1 VTAGEWTTWAGEAPP
16 AAAGVPIWL
25 TIVLAVVGLINAGV
39 LGWLGY
45 LLSRRGH
52 NLAVRQSY
60 RDLILKAA
68 ELIRSPER
76 FSHEQGMAMLES
88 IAQIKG
94 LSADDVRLIQ
104 LLTRQGLERR
114 LVEGRQAQQQGRKP
128 RFWRRRGGG
137 RQQR

>member
-1 VTAGEWTTWAGEAPP
+1 VRGEWATWAGEAAPGT
-16 AAAGVPIWL
+16 AGLPLWL
-25 TIVLAVVGLINAGV
+25 AIVLSFVGLLNTAL

-52 NLAVRQSY
+52 ELAVHQSY
-60 RDLILKAA
+60 RDLIIKAA
-68 ELIRSPER
+68 ELIRSPEH
-76 FSHEQGMAMLES
+76 FTHEQGMAMLES

-114 LVEGRQAQQQGRKP
+114 LDEGRQAQQQGRKP